1 MALTI
6 STNIPSLN
14 AQRHLAANHG
24 SLATT
29 MQRLSSGLRVNSAKD
44 DAAGL
49 AISERMLT
57 QVKGMEVAKRNAN
70 DGISLAQV
78 AEGSLAKMTDI
89 LQRGRELAVQ
99 AANGTNSKSDRQ
111 ALFAEYSQLLQE
123 FSRMARMANFN
134 GHNLL
139 DGTFSAQNFQ
149 VGANA
154 GETIG
159 VSISAMKETE
169 LGFYRA
175 STFSMALNHTDYD
188 WPKYQDGG
196 RNFDAWLANIQSLTT
211 DPRTISIQG
220 KEIPVDG
227 IWNVGEVAKLINR
240 QEFEPEIRATTE
252 TSISFSCPYL
262 APGQVTLRLV
272 AGEDYSKAQSISFY
286 WDGSPKAAQNAMDA
300 INKVAGTTGVRAE
313 NFMVIP
319 GQDSNGNIVSRP
331 YFRLINTDGENLH
344 ILNDSNPAADIVV
357 QGLGWDEQGNELFYG
372 GWVDSTVHS
381 TLGSGILGVDDVFY
395 TSSLNLESDGPIS
408 YRGDA
413 TYDYTDDGDEIRT
426 GLLSFSAAEKH
437 FTLDQVSYSSTR
449 QASDALRTFDGAINA
464 VTSARAQLGAV
475 QSRFESVVNN
485 LDIAGEN
492 TAASRARIVDA
503 DYAKETAQ
511 LARQQILQQAG
522 TAMVAQANSMPQ
534 QVLQLLKGI

>member
-14 AQRHLAANHG
+14 AQRHLSANQG

-44 DAAGL
+44 AAAGL

-57 QVKGMEVAKRNAN
+57 QVKGMDVAKRNAN

-78 AEGSLAKMTDI
+78 AEGAMQKMTDI

-123 FSRMARMANFN
+123 FSRMSRTSNFN

-154 GETIG
+154 GDTIG
-159 VSISAMKETE
+159 VSISTLKETE
-169 LGFYRA
+169 LGFYRSSTA
-175 STFSMALNHTDYD
+175 SGNSFPCDYD
-188 WPKYQDGG
+188 WPKYQEGG
-196 RNFDAWLANIQSLTT
+196 RNFDAWFANIKATT
-211 DPRTISIQG
+211 PSPRVISVQG
-220 KEIPVDG
+220 RELSIDG
-227 IWNVGEVAKLINR
+227 IWNVGGAAKLINA
-240 QEFEPEIRATTE
+240 QEFEPEITATTE
-252 TSISFSCPYL
+252 TSISFTGPV

-272 AGEDYSKAQSISFY
+272 AGEDYSKAKSVSFY
-286 WDGSPKAAQNAMDA
+286 WDGSAKAAQDAMDA
-300 INKVAGTTGVRAE
+300 INKVASTTGVRAE
-313 NFMVIP
+313 KFTIITGEDV
-319 GQDSNGNIVSRP
+319 DGNSVSRP
-331 YFRLINTDGENLH
+331 YFRLVNTDGENLH
-344 ILNDSNPAADIVV
+344 ILNDSNPAANIVL
-357 QGLGWDEQGNELFYG
+357 QNLGWDEQGNEIWAG
-372 GWVDSTVHS
+372 GWNGDPTVPS
-381 TLGSGILGVDDVFY
+381 TLGNGVLGVDDVFF
-395 TSSLNLESDGPIS
+395 TSSITLESDGPIS

-413 TYDYTDDGDEIRT
+413 TYDYNNDGDEIRT
-426 GLLSFSAAEKH
+426 GLIGSGYDVH
-437 FTLDQVSYSSTR
+437 RTLDQVSYKSTR
-449 QASDALRTFDGAINA
+449 QASDALRIFDAAINQ
-464 VTSARAQLGAV
+464 VTAARAQLGAL
-475 QSRFESVVNN
+475 QSRFESVINN
-485 LDIAGEN
+485 LDVAGEN

-503 DYAKETAQ
+503 DHAQETAQ

-534 QVLQLLKGI
+534 QVLQLLKGV